1 MVSISRNGGR
11 CKNGVRLERHHRRA
25 EMPRRFVASR
35 DVRPACIRLRIVRNA
50 AVAPLALCAGLAVLA
65 SCAPVRP
72 WQRGRLASPEMQQR
86 FGETGF
92 AGEYR
97 AKLIESKTGGG
108 LPGDAPGGGCG
119 CTQ

>member
-1 MVSISRNGGR
+1 MVPN
-11 CKNGVRLERHHRRA
+11 
-25 EMPRRFVASR
+25 
-35 DVRPACIRLRIVRNA
+35 VRNFASSTLVVCA
-50 AVAPLALCAGLAVLA
+50 ALGAFA

-72 WQRGRLASPEMQQR
+72 WERGRLASPEMQQR

-97 AKLIESKTGGG
+97 AKVIESKTGGG